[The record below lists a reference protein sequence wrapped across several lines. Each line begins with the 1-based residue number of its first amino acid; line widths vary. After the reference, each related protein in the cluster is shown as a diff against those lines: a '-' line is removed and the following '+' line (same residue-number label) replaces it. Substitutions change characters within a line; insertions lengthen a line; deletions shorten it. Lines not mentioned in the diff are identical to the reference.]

1 MICYYREDVL
11 NMLEKAIENISTFY
25 IEKCLNYRGKCK
37 DTKEDYEDIATA
49 FVLDKLKQFENIN
62 LVNRQQS
69 YKMPDHEELIPD
81 SEKIDELKK
90 REIQREEEWLAK
102 SMYDKIY
109 ENLGKIIDFQVPIK
123 AVCDDTA
130 GKIDLLAYAE
140 KENVLY
146 VLELKKSDSKETL
159 LHCIMEIY
167 TYYKQINGDK
177 LLKDYSLSE
186 DCTIVPAVL
195 IYKETSAADKVSS
208 SLSQK
213 LIKALGVSVFMITEA
228 EKGVLP
234 TRIEKA

>member
-25 IEKCLNYRGKCK
+25 TEKCLNYRGKCK

-49 FVLDKLKQFENIN
+49 FVLNKLKQFENIN

-90 REIQREEEWLAK
+90 GEIQREEEWLAK

-159 LHCIMEIY
+159 LRCIMEIY

-195 IYKETSAADKVSS
+195 IYKETPAADKVSS